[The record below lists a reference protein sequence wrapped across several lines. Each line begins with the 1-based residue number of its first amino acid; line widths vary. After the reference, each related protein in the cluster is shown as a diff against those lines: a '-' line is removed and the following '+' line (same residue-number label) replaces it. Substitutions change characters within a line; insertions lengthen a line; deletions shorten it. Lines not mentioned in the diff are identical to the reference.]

1 MYRTSYPLPE
11 SDADWFWGN
20 IEDYYVRALFNLV
33 ANSSNAKRK
42 AKREQQKFVAKIA

>member
-1 MYRTSYPLPE
+1 MYRTSYPLSE

-20 IEDYYVRALFNLV
+20 IEDYYVKALFKRV

-42 AKREQQKFVAKIA
+42 ANREQQKFVAKM